1 MLLCWCRAFGE
12 EKAAGRPHDNLA
24 VKGDYKQEGKQL
36 FTQVN
41 TDRTRGDCFK
51 LKERKFKLDVRVK
64 FFTGRVME

>member
-1 MLLCWCRAFGE
+1 MGFFSLENRRLQKNLLVAFQYLKE
-12 EKAAGRPHDNLA
+12 
-24 VKGDYKQEGKQL
+24 DYKQEGKQL